1 MTMNE
6 PPGER
11 IAGQDLVAWLHDQV
25 GALKAHLG
33 RIQQQGDQGQAAVL
47 DVNEKLR
54 DAEARIREVTARTLG
69 LPAMQEQVRQF
80 SGLLERI
87 QDAEVL
93 IDTKFEML
101 ERTHGEERT
110 RDQAE
115 KNDLYR
121 RVQDLERRGESLAE
135 RQSSVDD
142 AHRRFQEEVAR
153 THIATQS
160 VAQRLEAVETRA
172 GRAIDAITRL
182 EQTHAELESALR
194 ALRRE
199 DDALAERA
207 RLAHE
212 VAARI
217 ETELHAQAEEYRTLP
232 LLAER
237 VELMRAERQRLED
250 RVSRAEGTLE
260 DSVLRL
266 ERQEETSSQL
276 DVRIKSHEGRI
287 DHVHN
292 ATLDF
297 RRSLSE
303 QLLKLNQMIERMKRR
318 QVDELERDVK
328 DLRVQANLLKNE
340 DDF

>member
-1 MTMNE
+1 MTMQE
-6 PPGER
+6 PSER
-11 IAGQDLVAWLHDQV
+11 LVGQDLVTWLHDQV
-25 GALKAHLG
+25 GALKAQLA
-33 RIQQQGDQGQAAVL
+33 RMQQQSDQGQAALL

-54 DAEARIREVTARTLG
+54 DAEAHIREITARTIG
-69 LPAMQEQVRQF
+69 LPTMQEQVRQL

-93 IDTKFEML
+93 IDTKFELL
-101 ERTHGEERT
+101 ERTHGEERG
-110 RDQAE
+110 RDQSE

-135 RQSSVDD
+135 RQASVDD

-153 THIATQS
+153 THILTQS
-160 VAQRLEAVETRA
+160 LSQRLESVESKT
-172 GRAIDAITRL
+172 GRAIEAITRL
-182 EQTHAELESALR
+182 EQTHAEAEAAIR

-212 VAARI
+212 VAARL
-217 ETELHAQAEEYRTLP
+217 ETELHTQAEEYRVLP

-237 VELMRAERQRLED
+237 VELLRAERQRLED

-260 DSVLRL
+260 DAVLRL
-266 ERQEETSSQL
+266 ERQEETGSQL
-276 DVRIKSHEGRI
+276 DVRIKAHEGRI
-287 DHVHN
+287 DHVHS

-303 QLLKLNQMIERMKRR
+303 QLVKLNQMIERMKRR

-328 DLRVQANLLKNE
+328 ELRLQANQLKNE